1 MAANPT
7 NSPKKK
13 GCQTVI
19 TITNASTRTDGGGG
33 LVSDSSQTGFKAP
46 QAAVRTHNFF
56 ISTDVVRKSG
66 HSLTSCW
73 TSP

>member
-19 TITNASTRTDGGGG
+19 TITNASTRTDRGG

>member
-19 TITNASTRTDGGGG
+19 TITNASTRTDRGGGA
-33 LVSDSSQTGFKAP
+33 GF
-46 QAAVRTHNFF
+46 
-56 ISTDVVRKSG
+56 
-66 HSLTSCW
+66 
-73 TSP
+73 